1 MCIACFISAA
11 DDHGSMLIFRF
22 LKVGL
27 EWTKYRYF
35 DHEIRQSGL
44 FAKIIS
50 IIKVVAF
57 GYLNICIT
65 TIKSE
70 VFDGKKLLCSI
81 PCYCLLS
88 GDKKKLKNISEIL
101 MKPIAFFWKRYIL
114 RMNLFYIYYSF
125 QVSTHRSSLCRKL
138 LLFLFL
144 PIPFQVSGI
153 MFLLLIISS
162 YYLPF
167 YCVMYFTSYEILV
180 HDIDPVF
187 SS

>member
-101 MKPIAFFWKRYIL
+101 IKPIAFFLEKIYIEDEL
-114 RMNLFYIYYSF
+114 ILY
-125 QVSTHRSSLCRKL
+125 
-138 LLFLFL
+138 LLFVSSFNAQEQLMPKAAPVSVFAN
-144 PIPFQVSGI
+144 PFSGERHHVFI
-153 MFLLLIISS
+153 
-162 YYLPF
+162 
-167 YCVMYFTSYEILV
+167 VNYF
-180 HDIDPVF
+180 
-187 SS
+187 